1 MNILSHNYI
10 LCLKNLIKDLI
21 NNKFDS
27 LFDSLNPNNSVFN
40 YINILSNLDS
50 SFCDLAKQ
58 SLILTFKLLDDN
70 FKNSPDRKSKYY
82 IKSHMS
88 RSIMTIF
95 GEITFKRTFYESKVD
110 GSSFCFLDR
119 YLGLH
124 KYDYFDPYINISF
137 EKLKENFE
145 SIIEFKKNHPETVLF
160 HTVSQFF
167 QFFIKSHRILLFYIH
182 PKNKIF
188 HIRVSG

>member
-58 SLILTFKLLDDN
+58 SLILAFKLVDDN

-124 KYDYFDPYINISF
+124 KYDYFDPYIKS
-137 EKLKENFE
+137 L
-145 SIIEFKKNHPETVLF
+145 IIHNSV
-160 HTVSQFF
+160 
-167 QFFIKSHRILLFYIH
+167 R
-182 PKNKIF
+182 
-188 HIRVSG
+188 R